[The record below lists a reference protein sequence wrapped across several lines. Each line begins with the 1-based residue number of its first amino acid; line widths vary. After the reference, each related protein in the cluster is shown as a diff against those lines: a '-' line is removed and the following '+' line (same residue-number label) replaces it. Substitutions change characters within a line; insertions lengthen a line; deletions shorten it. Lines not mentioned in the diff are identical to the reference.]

1 MKLCSLK
8 VSPLSWEDNKAE
20 LLQVQSSREVQ
31 LRVHFLTVHLP
42 DSTWMCGAFV
52 PFNSSNGFFPLC
64 FTPPGQSAGCILTS
78 RRPECSIGMK
88 TKCITHAGTALLKQH
103 ICFGRPVPLCAATLG
118 RPDELTAC
126 PQAPHETATDLA
138 NVGGWPPVH
147 TPRALKTQSQ
157 RTHAHHGPP
166 ARIWLRPRMHNLVWF
181 NNLVYLSA
189 LPVLPYPSATSA
201 PQPLTSCPRPGPLFA
216 VFLFQSEVS
225 LPARAWIPSVA
236 LSLQATVTGTG
247 KDVST

>member
-1 MKLCSLK
+1 MWRFCSLQ
-8 VSPLSWEDNKAE
+8 
-20 LLQVQSSREVQ
+20 LLQWVFPSLFYSSGPVSGM
-31 LRVHFLTVHLP
+31 HPNFT
-42 DSTWMCGAFV
+42 SSWMLYRYENKV
-52 PFNSSNGFFPLC
+52 
-64 FTPPGQSAGCILTS
+64 
-78 RRPECSIGMK
+78 
-88 TKCITHAGTALLKQH
+88 HAGTALLKQH

-118 RPDELTAC
+118 WPDELTAC

-138 NVGGWPPVH
+138 NVGGCPPVH